1 MEANLPLNEIFRAIL
16 LSCPSGVHV
25 WSVLLAS
32 TNEFSSVNISH
43 YFPFFNISLSL
54 SPHRPWGS
62 IYSLHVSQNI
72 QDFTFFHHTLHTHV
86 DWPTF
91 TPWRLLN
98 HKPSVY
104 PQTEWCALCGASHFV
119 PTVRVCWLVYVQV
132 SALSHR
138 GESGAGKTENT
149 KKVIQYLA
157 VVASSHKGK
166 KDVNPVSRNVFL
178 INGIHITTR

>member
-1 MEANLPLNEIFRAIL
+1 MEANLPPNEIFRAIL

-72 QDFTFFHHTLHTHV
+72 QDFTFFHHTPPFMWANTHTWIDLHSLPGDFLTINQVFTLKLSDVHCVGLHILSPQCECV
-86 DWPTF
+86 DWYTF
-91 TPWRLLN
+91 RYL
-98 HKPSVY
+98 
-104 PQTEWCALCGASHFV
+104 
-119 PTVRVCWLVYVQV
+119 
-132 SALSHR
+132 LSHTEVSLEQER
-138 GESGAGKTENT
+138 QKTPRRWFSTWPSSPPHT
-149 KKVIQYLA
+149 KERRTWILWVET
-157 VVASSHKGK
+157 S
-166 KDVNPVSRNVFL
+166 F
-178 INGIHITTR
+178 